1 MIAPTDSETEDALRL
16 FGNIMERAQQQERA
30 TVLLWLDV
38 VVRYALLRR
47 GDDAGAALVA
57 ELAGRIEA
65 GEHLG
70 RR

>member
-1 MIAPTDSETEDALRL
+1 
-16 FGNIMERAQQQERA
+16 MERAQQQERA

-70 RR
+70 PQ